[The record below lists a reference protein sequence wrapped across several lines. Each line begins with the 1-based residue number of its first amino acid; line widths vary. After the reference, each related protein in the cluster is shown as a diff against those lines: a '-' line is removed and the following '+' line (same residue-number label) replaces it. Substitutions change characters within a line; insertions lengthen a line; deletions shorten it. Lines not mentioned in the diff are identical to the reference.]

1 VSPLELVVVQQAVLP
16 QQPHELL
23 FPQQPQE

>member
-1 VSPLELVVVQQAVLP
+1 MGHNP

-23 FPQQPQE
+23 LIVIPIG